1 MGDTLEAT
9 KLAPNLPSTGLHAC
23 PIPEP
28 FKSAVTGI
36 PSAVLQIIAIVE
48 AAKGNA
54 DNAKELALYIGQVT
68 DATIRPLQNLLLDFT
83 HQPLKEGLDQ
93 FSQTLE
99 LVQNQIRDLLS
110 RSRARRLLRYS
121 SDASKIATMKQ
132 KIQDAITSIR
142 LETNFTTTYAV
153 AQIAQ
158 NQEISIDSSTVS
170 GQGTTVLPRS
180 LRV

>member
-9 KLAPNLPSTGLHAC
+9 KLALNLLSTGLHAC

-36 PSAVLQIIAIVE
+36 PGAVLQIIAIVE

-54 DNAKELALYIGQVT
+54 DNARELALYIGQVT
-68 DATIRPLQNLLLDFT
+68 DATIRPLQK
-83 HQPLKEGLDQ
+83 PA
-93 FSQTLE
+93 
-99 LVQNQIRDLLS
+99 NQIRDLLS

-132 KIQDAITSIR
+132 KIQDAITSIQASD
-142 LETNFTTTYAV
+142 LPH
-153 AQIAQ
+153 
-158 NQEISIDSSTVS
+158 ISHKSLKTK
-170 GQGTTVLPRS
+170 R
-180 LRV
+180 LRVRVLSFQ